1 MKRIVSVVVVLS
13 LVASMA
19 AVAGKKD
26 GNAAPKAPKE
36 PKVEAPLLDLTLAGK
51 ITKVQQQGK
60 DGKNVDHYLLTTVAS
75 QVMELP
81 IPHATK
87 ARKGEIAAPVINL
100 DNYIDKTVSITAKG
114 REVEKKGVKTTQIK
128 EIVSIVI
135 ETPPADVPQA
145 KVPPAD
151 APPADV
157 PPAKAPPADAPPAA
171 Q

>member
-13 LVASMA
+13 LVACMA
-19 AVAGKKD
+19 AVAGKKG
-26 GNAAPKAPKE
+26 GNVAPKAPKE
-36 PKVEAPLLDLTLAGK
+36 PKVEAPLLDLTFAGK

-100 DNYIDKTVSITAKG
+100 DDYVGKMVTVTAKG
-114 REVEKKGVKTTQIK
+114 REVEKKDVKTTQIK
-128 EIVSIVI
+128 EIVSILI
-135 ETPPADVPQA
+135 ETPPV
-145 KVPPAD
+145 D
-151 APPADV
+151 APPAKV
-157 PPAKAPPADAPPAA
+157 PAAEVPPAA